1 MRFRR
6 HQEAAQAGTRRLLG
20 LFALVVAGLVIVVNA
35 AMLLAYRLTIP
46 WADGTPGWFYT
57 TNTVLVLVYVLG
69 GCAIESMRLRC
80 SAIWVSSAL
89 LRFCRMPPMLLT

>member
-57 TNTVLVLVYVLG
+57 TNTVLACKLV
-69 GCAIESMRLRC
+69 E
-80 SAIWVSSAL
+80 L
-89 LRFCRMPPMLLT
+89 LEDRNW